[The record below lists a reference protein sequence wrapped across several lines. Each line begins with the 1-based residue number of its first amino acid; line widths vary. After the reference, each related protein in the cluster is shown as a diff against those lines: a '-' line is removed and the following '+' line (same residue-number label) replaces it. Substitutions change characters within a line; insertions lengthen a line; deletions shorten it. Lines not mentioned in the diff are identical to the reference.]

1 MQKGFTLIELVIVIV
16 ILGILAVFAA
26 PRFLNIQSDARIAT
40 LQGFQGALQ
49 GTDGIVFG
57 KAIVQGL
64 EKQEKINLD
73 GSQVLSGGATA
84 TSIELK
90 YGHPAQNK
98 ENLTLAMKTDLQIT
112 DIEIGDTADYYGEG
126 IYAYQ
131 SEQALEQVQIEDSM
145 CYMRVLN
152 QKKTGIL
159 LFHLVTSG
167 C

>member
-1 MQKGFTLIELVIVIV
+1 MQKGFTLIELVVVIV

-49 GTDGIVFG
+49 GADGIVFG

-64 EKQEKINLD
+64 EKQEKVHLD
-73 GSQVLSGGATA
+73 GTLASSGSAPA

-112 DIEIGDTADYYGEG
+112 DIEVSETEDYYGEG

-152 QKKTGIL
+152 KKQTGEL
-159 LFHLVTSG
+159 LFSLIKEG